1 VRARRWRRSVDSP
14 RPAGRRW
21 RRGLRRSGTFAR
33 RVLVGRRSP
42 AANRTVGAGRDAA
55 GDRGAG
61 RGIPYGAVRTYSTP
75 ATVRPPAGWTPP
87 GPVPDGLIVPLLTG
101 PRTRSRRFRFALVNA
116 CTIASLLL
124 GMSAIFLAFDGRVRF
139 AALALVGC
147 VVFDGLD
154 GSLARRLG
162 VSTPFGAQMDSLA
175 DMCSFGIATPV
186 VAYTWMSGDA
196 PGLLVGAACAL
207 VAICAAIRLARF
219 NVSPKNG
226 DYFTGVPTTIAAAIM
241 ALSAL
246 LNPDPAPVW
255 MALLVGALALLMVS
269 EFPYVK
275 LGRVLRLPPWLLL
288 VPAAGALMDVPT
300 TFTLGVVAYLLSG
313 PLLWLRE
320 RTAVPVV

>member
-1 VRARRWRRSVDSP
+1 
-14 RPAGRRW
+14 
-21 RRGLRRSGTFAR
+21 
-33 RVLVGRRSP
+33 VLVGRRPVTAEGLGAP
-42 AANRTVGAGRDAA
+42 AVDLG
-55 GDRGAG
+55 GDPPAHGT
-61 RGIPYGAVRTYSTP
+61 YGGTRTYSSAP
-75 ATVRPPAGWTPP
+75 AAATVRPPVGWTPP
-87 GPVPDGLIVPLLTG
+87 VAAPDGLLVPLLTG
-101 PRTRSRRFRFALVNA
+101 PRTRARRCRFALVNA

-124 GMSAIFLAFDGRVRF
+124 GMSAIFLAFDGRMRV

-147 VVFDGLD
+147 VIFDGLD

-186 VAYTWMSGDA
+186 VAYTWLAGGA
-196 PGLLVGAACAL
+196 PGVLVGLSCAL
-207 VAICAAIRLARF
+207 VAICAAVRLARF

-241 ALSAL
+241 ALSVL
-246 LNPDPAPVW
+246 LNPDPVAGW
-255 MALLVGALALLMVS
+255 MTLLVGALALLMVS

-300 TFTLGVVAYLLSG
+300 TFTLAVVAYLLSG
-313 PLLWLRE
+313 PLLWARE
-320 RTAVPVV
+320 RTAVRVV

>member
-1 VRARRWRRSVDSP
+1 
-14 RPAGRRW
+14 
-21 RRGLRRSGTFAR
+21 
-33 RVLVGRRSP
+33 VLVGRRP
-42 AANRTVGAGRDAA
+42 AAVDRTAGTSADTVGDLPR
-55 GDRGAG
+55 RGT
-61 RGIPYGAVRTYSTP
+61 PYGATRTYSAP
-75 ATVRPPAGWTPP
+75 ATVRPPTGWSSPP
-87 GPVPDGLIVPLLTG
+87 PVPDGLIVPLLTG
-101 PRTRSRRFRFALVNA
+101 PRTTARRLRFALVNA

-124 GMSAIFLAFDGRVRF
+124 GMSAIFLAFDGRVQL

-186 VAYTWMSGDA
+186 VAYTWLAGGA
-196 PGLLVGAACAL
+196 PGLLVGLCCAL

-226 DYFTGVPTTIAAAIM
+226 NYFTGVPTTIAAAIM
-241 ALSAL
+241 ALFAL
-246 LNPDPAPVW
+246 LNPEPAAGW
-255 MALLVGALALLMVS
+255 MSLLVASLALLMVS

-275 LGRVLRLPPWLLL
+275 LSSVLRLPPWLWL
-288 VPAAGALMDVPT
+288 VAVVGALMDVPT

>member
-1 VRARRWRRSVDSP
+1 
-14 RPAGRRW
+14 
-21 RRGLRRSGTFAR
+21 
-33 RVLVGRRSP
+33 VLVGRR
-42 AANRTVGAGRDAA
+42 TVVVDRPIGTAVDGV
-55 GDRGAG
+55 GDGPRRGT
-61 RGIPYGAVRTYSTP
+61 PYGATRTYSAP
-75 ATVRPPAGWTPP
+75 APVRPPVGWTPP

-101 PRTRSRRFRFALVNA
+101 PRTRSRRFRFAVVNA

-124 GMSAIFLAFDGRVRF
+124 GMSAIFLAFDGRLRI
-139 AALALVGC
+139 AALALLGC

-154 GSLARRLG
+154 GSLARKLG

-186 VAYTWMSGDA
+186 VAYTWMAGGA
-196 PGLLVGAACAL
+196 PGPVVGLSCAL

-226 DYFTGVPTTIAAAIM
+226 NYFTGVPTTIAAAIM
-241 ALSAL
+241 ALFAL
-246 LNPDPAPVW
+246 LRPDAPSAW
-255 MALLVGALALLMVS
+255 MVPLVAALALLMVS

-275 LGRVLRLPPWLLL
+275 LSRVLRLPPWLWL

-300 TFTLGVVAYLLSG
+300 TFTLAVVAYLLTG
-313 PLLWLRE
+313 PLLWLRQ

>member
-1 VRARRWRRSVDSP
+1 MRARRWRRSLDSP

-33 RVLVGRRSP
+33 RVLVGRRPVDGGASRERGATAVAEPVGSSYP
-42 AANRTVGAGRDAA
+42 AARRYQAA
-55 GDRGAG
+55 
-61 RGIPYGAVRTYSTP
+61 
-75 ATVRPPAGWTPP
+75 ATVRPPTVWSAPASP
-87 GPVPDGLIVPLLTG
+87 ADGLSVPLLTG
-101 PRTRSRRFRFALVNA
+101 AHTPARRTRFALVNA

-124 GMSAIFLAFDGRVRF
+124 GMSAIFLAFAGDITV

-147 VVFDGLD
+147 VAFDGLD
-154 GSLARRLG
+154 GSLARKLG

-186 VAYTWMSGDA
+186 VVYVWLSGGA
-196 PGLLVGAACAL
+196 PPAFVAGACAL

-219 NVSPKNG
+219 NVSPKSGN
-226 DYFTGVPTTIAAAIM
+226 YFAGVPTTIAAAIL
-241 ALSAL
+241 ALFTL
-246 LNPDPAPVW
+246 LDPDPAGW
-255 MALLVGALALLMVS
+255 MALLVAALALLMVS

-275 LGRVLRLPPWLLL
+275 LGRVLRLPPWLWL
-288 VPAAGALMDVPT
+288 VPTAGALMDVPT

>member
-1 VRARRWRRSVDSP
+1 
-14 RPAGRRW
+14 
-21 RRGLRRSGTFAR
+21 
-33 RVLVGRRSP
+33 
-42 AANRTVGAGRDAA
+42 
-55 GDRGAG
+55 
-61 RGIPYGAVRTYSTP
+61 
-75 ATVRPPAGWTPP
+75 
-87 GPVPDGLIVPLLTG
+87 VPDGLIVPLLTG

-124 GMSAIFLAFDGRVRF
+124 GMSAIFLAFDGRVQI

-147 VVFDGLD
+147 VIFDGLD
-154 GSLARRLG
+154 GSLARKLG

-186 VAYTWMSGDA
+186 VAYTWMVGGA
-196 PGLLVGAACAL
+196 PGLLVGLACAL
-207 VAICAAIRLARF
+207 VAICAAVRLARF

-226 DYFTGVPTTIAAAIM
+226 DYFTGVPTTIAAAIL
-241 ALSAL
+241 ALFTL
-246 LNPDPAPVW
+246 LDPDPAGW

-275 LGRVLRLPPWLLL
+275 LGRVLRLPPWLWL
-288 VPAAGALMDVPT
+288 VPTAGALMDVPT